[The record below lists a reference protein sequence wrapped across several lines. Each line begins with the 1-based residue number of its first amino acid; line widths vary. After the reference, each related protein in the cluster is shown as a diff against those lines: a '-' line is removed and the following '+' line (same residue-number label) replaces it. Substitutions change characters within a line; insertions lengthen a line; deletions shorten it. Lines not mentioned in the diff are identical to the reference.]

1 MYEKTVDGT
10 YVSSISKHWPYI
22 VGIRSAQQRQ
32 AFSFN
37 IKLDM
42 HSYPIQKQTS
52 VDFTFHWRNEM
63 LELSQLTG
71 MIHIETFRSTIV
83 KLYDIWHIFWEHL
96 MIMLTDLFLFRTMS
110 TNMHWSNWKQP
121 HACLLTPFW
130 TKTTGV
136 TIFLPLNYIW
146 KMTVIFPVDAM
157 RYDKP
162 FYFAF

>member
-96 MIMLTDLFLFRTMS
+96 MIMLTDLFFIQ
-110 TNMHWSNWKQP
+110 NNVNK
-121 HACLLTPFW
+121 HALIQLKAATCMFVDTVLNKNNRCHHFLTLKLHMENDSDFSCRCNE
-130 TKTTGV
+130 V
-136 TIFLPLNYIW
+136 
-146 KMTVIFPVDAM
+146 
-157 RYDKP
+157 R
-162 FYFAF
+162 